1 MPLISCCHSPVQ
13 VKFCIDI
20 VSSVLS
26 GRPSVDFPLNA
37 FTSAPT
43 DANTSTARI
52 CGGPVEFDLD
62 SLECANVSWTL

>member
-1 MPLISCCHSPVQ
+1 MPSFSRCHSFVRL
-13 VKFCIDI
+13 KFCIDI

-43 DANTSTARI
+43 GANTSTARI

-62 SLECANVSWTL
+62 SLECENVSWTL